1 MIIYHDKRLYLAV
14 LLVYTLKIVYHTITE
29 LKVCASAYKLP
40 KPGFRIYPI
49 KRKAKQSTLKHFI
62 FAYHVTLHDLLVF
75 SYFQHFGTDIGTPRK
90 GTNFVPELGA
100 N

>member
-1 MIIYHDKRLYLAV
+1 MITALFSREISFYSYV
-14 LLVYTLKIVYHTITE
+14 VYHTTTE
-29 LKVCASAYKLP
+29 TKVYASVYKLL
-40 KPGFRIYPI
+40 KSKFKIYPI
-49 KRKAKQSTLKHFI
+49 KRKAKESTLKHFI